1 MASWFNAHNQR
12 EAHMDALFGFGQIA
26 SLVALAYGAYL
37 WLRNANLADPES
49 ARTASRGPD
58 QPTLP
63 AVQTGPESGE
73 CIVPH

>member
-12 EAHMDALFGFGQIA
+12 EAHMDALFEIGQIA

-37 WLRNANLADPES
+37 SLKYAYLADPER

-58 QPTLP
+58 QPT
-63 AVQTGPESGE
+63 AQTGPGSTE
-73 CIVPH
+73 CIVSH

>member
-12 EAHMDALFGFGQIA
+12 EAHMDALFEIGQIA

-37 WLRNANLADPES
+37 SLKYAYLADPER

-58 QPTLP
+58 QPTP
-63 AVQTGPESGE
+63 PTAQTAPGNAD
-73 CIVPH
+73 CIVSH

>member
-37 WLRNANLADPES
+37 SFTNAYLADAES

-58 QPTLP
+58 QPTPP
-63 AVQTGPESGE
+63 ATQTGPGSGE
-73 CIVPH
+73 CIVSH